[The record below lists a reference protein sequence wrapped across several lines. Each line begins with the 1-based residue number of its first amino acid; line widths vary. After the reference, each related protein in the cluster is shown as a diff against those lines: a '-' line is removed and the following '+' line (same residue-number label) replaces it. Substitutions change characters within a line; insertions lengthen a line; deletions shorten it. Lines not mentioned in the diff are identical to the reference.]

1 MTSAAAALYK
11 TEPDA
16 EALAALGLRPD
27 DLPVEEVAIWPEN
40 WRAFLLFRD
49 MSTQWRTGMNG
60 PTGLDYGVLQDIL
73 RLRGVPRAQWSE
85 LFDAVQAMEAV
96 ALTTIHEG

>member
-1 MTSAAAALYK
+1 
-11 TEPDA
+11 
-16 EALAALGLRPD
+16 
-27 DLPVEEVAIWPEN
+27 
-40 WRAFLLFRD
+40 
-49 MSTQWRTGMNG
+49 MNG

-85 LFDAVQAMEAV
+85 LFDAVQTMEAV